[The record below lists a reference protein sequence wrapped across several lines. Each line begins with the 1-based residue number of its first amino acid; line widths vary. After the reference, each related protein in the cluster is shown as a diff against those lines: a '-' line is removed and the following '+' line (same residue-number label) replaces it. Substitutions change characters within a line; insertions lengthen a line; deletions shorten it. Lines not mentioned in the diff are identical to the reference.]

1 MIFNAMSLTGA
12 YLIEPERIEDE
23 RGFFARTW
31 CRDEFE
37 RHGLNTRVVQCNI
50 SYNVRR
56 GTLRGMHYQEKPH
69 EEAKLLRCTRGAIYD
84 VIVDMRP
91 DSATYRRWVS
101 AELTADNRH
110 LLYIPEGFAHGF
122 QTLADE
128 TELFYQMTE
137 LFHPQSSRGVR
148 HDDPVLGITWPLEV
162 TVISEKDRGY
172 PLLRASEALR

>member
-1 MIFNAMSLTGA
+1 
-12 YLIEPERIEDE
+12 
-23 RGFFARTW
+23 
-31 CRDEFE
+31 
-37 RHGLNTRVVQCNI
+37 
-50 SYNVRR
+50 
-56 GTLRGMHYQEKPH
+56 MHYQVKPH

-91 DSATYRRWVS
+91 DSATYRRWVA
-101 AELTADNRH
+101 AELTADNRQM
-110 LLYIPEGFAHGF
+110 LYIPEGFAHGF

-162 TVISEKDRGY
+162 TVIAEKDRGY
-172 PLLRASEALR
+172 PLLRASEASR

>member
-1 MIFNAMSLTGA
+1 MIFNAMCLAGA

-31 CRDEFE
+31 CHDEFE
-37 RHGLNTRVVQCNI
+37 RNGLNPRVVQCNV
-50 SYNVRR
+50 SYNARR
-56 GTLRGMHYQEKPH
+56 GTLRGMHYQVKPH

-91 DSATYRRWVS
+91 DSATYRRWVA
-101 AELTADNRH
+101 AELTADNRQM
-110 LLYIPEGFAHGF
+110 LYIPEGFAHGF

-137 LFHPQSSRGVR
+137 LFHPQSSQGVR
-148 HDDPVLGITWPLEV
+148 YDDPVLGITWPLEV

-172 PLLRASEALR
+172 PLLRVSEASR

>member
-1 MIFNAMSLTGA
+1 MIFNAMCLAGA

-31 CRDEFE
+31 CREEFE
-37 RHGLNTRVVQCNI
+37 RHGLNTRLVQCNV

-56 GTLRGMHYQEKPH
+56 GTVRGMHYQVKPN

-84 VIVDMRP
+84 VIVDFRP
-91 DSATYRRWVS
+91 DSATYCRWVS

-110 LLYIPEGFAHGF
+110 MLYIPEGFAHGF

-137 LFHPQSSRGVR
+137 LFYPQSSRGVR
-148 HDDPVLGITWPLEV
+148 YDDPVLGITWPLEV

-172 PLLRASEALR
+172 ALLRASEASR